1 MNRSI
6 PPFERFGKFSP
17 QTDANLV
24 EHVFN
29 ASETITGIAH
39 RRLGDWRLW
48 RLIADR
54 NGIVDVR
61 QIAPGTRLL
70 IPQKPL
76 QRGRFESI

>member
-1 MNRSI
+1 MKSAS
-6 PPFERFGKFSP
+6 PYERFGEVAPAS
-17 QTDANLV
+17 DAFLAV
-24 EHVFN
+24 HVVD

-54 NGIVDVR
+54 NRIVDAR

-70 IPQKPL
+70 IPERSL
-76 QRGRFESI
+76 EIGRYESL